1 MCSPLLNT
9 ITTYLVSF
17 TFICQRAEC
26 TTCLPVKSTIHTPIN
41 ILAYKTYVNTF
52 NKIKRKAKILYY
64 KTELEANK
72 HNSKQMWKVLRS
84 AIGKE
89 NNKINFPQSFNIENK
104 PVSDKYEIANAF
116 NNFFA
121 HIGFNVNSNV
131 PLSNKDFRDY
141 MPRHNAQSMF
151 LDPVTPDDISSIVK
165 KLKPKSSHG
174 EDGISTNL
182 LTKTIDTILNPI
194 THIINLTFETGIFPT
209 DLKCAKVIPIHK
221 SGDPCLLNNYR
232 PISLLSSFSK
242 ILERTMYNKI
252 TKFLDANHILYHHQY
267 GFRAKHSTIHPVI
280 HLLNHCA
287 EAQNSTPSQLTLAT
301 FCDLSKA
308 FDTISPHILL
318 SKLNTYGIR
327 GVAHKWIESYLTNR
341 TQFVDFDSHTS
352 PSLPVLCGVP
362 QGSILGPLLFLIYI
376 NDISYSTNEHILSFA
391 DDTTVFL
398 SDNDPTR
405 LFNRANESMNAIF
418 NWFCANRLSLNASKT
433 HYMVI

>member
-1 MCSPLLNT
+1 M
-9 ITTYLVSF
+9 
-17 TFICQRAEC
+17 
-26 TTCLPVKSTIHTPIN
+26 
-41 ILAYKTYVNTF
+41 
-52 NKIKRKAKILYY
+52 
-64 KTELEANK
+64 
-72 HNSKQMWKVLRS
+72 
-84 AIGKE
+84 
-89 NNKINFPQSFNIENK
+89 
-104 PVSDKYEIANAF
+104 
-116 NNFFA
+116 
-121 HIGFNVNSNV
+121 
-131 PLSNKDFRDY
+131 
-141 MPRHNAQSMF
+141 
-151 LDPVTPDDISSIVK
+151 
-165 KLKPKSSHG
+165 KPKSSHG
-174 EDGISTNL
+174 EDGISTKL

-327 GVAHKWIESYLTNR
+327 GVAHK
-341 TQFVDFDSHTS
+341 
-352 PSLPVLCGVP
+352 
-362 QGSILGPLLFLIYI
+362 
-376 NDISYSTNEHILSFA
+376 
-391 DDTTVFL
+391 
-398 SDNDPTR
+398 
-405 LFNRANESMNAIF
+405 
-418 NWFCANRLSLNASKT
+418 
-433 HYMVI
+433 